1 MKTSKGF
8 FFSHS
13 VIFHRNEFF
22 QPYGTS
28 VTFFYLLCTRT
39 QRLLSL
45 VQIPFSLPANVN
57 CYTGLCLYAAINSA
71 VYRYVV
77 KNVRSYQT
85 CKNEVFPNYSVS
97 NS

>member
-1 MKTSKGF
+1 MKTSKGI

-13 VIFHRNEFF
+13 VIFNRNKLF

-28 VTFFYLLCTRT
+28 VTCFYPLCTRT
-39 QRLLSL
+39 QHLLSL

-71 VYRYVV
+71 VYVV

-85 CKNEVFPNYSVS
+85 GKNEVFPNYSVS